1 MPSIR
6 PIYNGVNIIIQS
18 IVDKHMFADT
28 PNMHSK
34 IIYIKISLKRRIP
47 LLQII
52 TLINSVDLI
61 EIVFK
66 FVKLNKIKWNLTIIK
81 KHHFIHCIMDTF

>member
-1 MPSIR
+1 
-6 PIYNGVNIIIQS
+6 
-18 IVDKHMFADT
+18 MFADT

-34 IIYIKISLKRRIP
+34 IIYIKSSLKRRIP
-47 LLQII
+47 LPRII
-52 TLINSVDLI
+52 ALINSVDLI

-81 KHHFIHCIMDTF
+81 NTTLYTA

>member
-28 PNMHSK
+28 SNMHSK
-34 IIYIKISLKRRIP
+34 IICIKSSLKRRIP
-47 LLQII
+47 LPQII
-52 TLINSVDLI
+52 ALINSVDLI

-66 FVKLNKIKWNLTIIK
+66 FVKLNIKWNLTIIK
-81 KHHFIHCIMDTF
+81 NTTLYTA